1 MMALVSEAPSR
12 VPPTVAQQVFVIG
25 SGIAG
30 GAAGFYLAK
39 ELTEVEDVPVAP
51 LAIATILSVFF
62 TFGAAVYLA
71 KKIRSEY

>member
-1 MMALVSEAPSR
+1 

-39 ELTEVEDVPVAP
+39 ELSEFEDVPVPP

-62 TFGAAVYLA
+62 TFGAAIYLV
-71 KKIRSEY
+71 KKIRTPY

>member
-12 VPPTVAQQVFVIG
+12 VPPTVAQQIFVIG

-39 ELTEVEDVPVAP
+39 ELTQVEEVPVAP

-62 TFGAAVYLA
+62 TFGAAVYLVKHMSSA
-71 KKIRSEY
+71 Y